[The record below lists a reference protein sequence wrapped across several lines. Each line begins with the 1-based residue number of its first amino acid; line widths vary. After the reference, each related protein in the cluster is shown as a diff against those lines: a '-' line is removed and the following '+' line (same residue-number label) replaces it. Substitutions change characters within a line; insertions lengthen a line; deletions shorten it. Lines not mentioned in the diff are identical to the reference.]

1 MAAAGVLST
10 CTAGPG
16 RVSADGAR
24 GPSAAARP
32 DRPVL
37 TRRGGSVW
45 WWRWIRWA
53 GGDPC
58 GRRGQ
63 AVHHAHDEAP
73 PGRDHGR
80 LVELQPERVGR
91 RHRRDDHLE
100 PLERQ
105 RPGGQRGLRGPPRRQ
120 RRGPGL
126 PRLPRGPEL
135 AGPEQFGDFLEGTAD
150 REAGGVQAAEAEAVA
165 GDLGDGR
172 LDRDARDPG
181 GPPRPPPPGQSL
193 DLVRAEQAGP
203 AVRGLVPAEQAAAD
217 VGIEC
222 GGLDAEPPAKNSC
235 SSASS
240 IKADSSA
247 GSVG

>member
-1 MAAAGVLST
+1 MWSARAGS
-10 CTAGPG
+10 P
-16 RVSADGAR
+16 
-24 GPSAAARP
+24 
-32 DRPVL
+32 
-37 TRRGGSVW
+37 
-45 WWRWIRWA
+45 
-53 GGDPC
+53 PC
-58 GRRGQ
+58 
-63 AVHHAHDEAP
+63 HDEAP

-120 RRGPGL
+120 RRRPGL

-193 DLVRAEQAGP
+193 NLVRAEQAGP

-217 VGIEC
+217 VGMEC
-222 GGLDAEPPAKNSC
+222 GGLDAEPPGGRLVAAKNSDTQLGFALLLKFYGRFGKYPRGR
-235 SSASS
+235 SELHDDAVEFV
-240 IKADSSA
+240 AAAWRERGVGRVLRVVRPDDQ
-247 GSVG
+247 SVPAR